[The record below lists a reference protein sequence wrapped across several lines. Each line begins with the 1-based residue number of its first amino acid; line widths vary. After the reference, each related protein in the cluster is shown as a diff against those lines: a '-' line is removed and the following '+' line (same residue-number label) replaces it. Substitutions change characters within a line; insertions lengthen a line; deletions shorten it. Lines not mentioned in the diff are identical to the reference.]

1 VHDYSWKRCDCKG
14 SDQCDHMSHGTPF
27 CWPYFPGSKLV
38 VFYVEFD
45 PFTPSEPYILY
56 CFSSSDLTHH
66 LNLDRGL
73 AHRLLATPAVAAPW
87 GGCRLPILRLFGYA
101 VVPQNWRV
109 IPVVALR
116 LCEETLCLL
125 DFWPVVDC
133 LTAAVCCL
141 RVGGAWLR
149 RTSGALRC
157 RSPRAV
163 KAVVRAPPSVNLY
176 CCFIV

>member
-1 VHDYSWKRCDCKG
+1 
-14 SDQCDHMSHGTPF
+14 MSHGTPF

-45 PFTPSEPYILY
+45 PFTPSGQYILY
-56 CFSSSDLTHH
+56 CLFLYLSSSDLAPH
-66 LNLDRGL
+66 LNLGRRL
-73 AHRLLATPAVAAPW
+73 AHRLLATPAVAVPW
-87 GGCRLPILRLFGYA
+87 GGCRPPILRLFGYA

-116 LCEETLCLL
+116 LCEETLRLL

-141 RVGGAWLR
+141 RVGGA
-149 RTSGALRC
+149 
-157 RSPRAV
+157 
-163 KAVVRAPPSVNLY
+163 
-176 CCFIV
+176 